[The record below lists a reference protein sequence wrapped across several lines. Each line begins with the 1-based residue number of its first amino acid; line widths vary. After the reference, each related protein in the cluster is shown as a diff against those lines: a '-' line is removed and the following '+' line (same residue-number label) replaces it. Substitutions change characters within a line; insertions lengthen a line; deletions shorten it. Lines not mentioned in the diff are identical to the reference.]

1 MEQPQLLGRL
11 LLKFD
16 QDDAAVPDDLSA
28 AARAPDGSV
37 WVASDEH
44 GVLHRLSPEEPRVF
58 SHQQRHDV
66 AGLLGVKGGEEM
78 DIEALDMQDGHLWLV
93 GSHSSVRKKPKGKG
107 VEKDLARLATVEHQ
121 PARFMLARIP
131 LPAMQGQGAEAKDAR
146 KAAKKGSEKGSEKG
160 PEKGSAKLEPSGAG
174 SPLVEL
180 LRRDEHLGPFLAPA
194 GKGAPPGALAIPSK
208 DNGLDIEGLAVHGDR
223 VFLGLRGPVLR
234 GWAVMLEMEVQDA
247 GNGFLEP
254 KRGKKG
260 GAYRKHFLQLDGLG
274 IRELSRHG
282 DDLLI
287 LAGPTLP
294 LDGTIRLYRLHGGL
308 HLKEDSIHEQ
318 APGDL
323 EPLFD
328 IPRSEKTDHAEGVAL
343 FSYFDKDDSV
353 LIVYDSP
360 SEQRR
365 YGPCG
370 VLADVF
376 RLF

>member
-16 QDDAAVPDDLSA
+16 QDAAAVPDDLSA

-44 GVLHRLSPEEPRVF
+44 GVLHRLNPEEPRIF
-58 SHQQRHDV
+58 SHQERHDV

-121 PARFMLARIP
+121 PARFMLARMP
-131 LPAMQGQGAEAKDAR
+131 LPDGKDGNG
-146 KAAKKGSEKGSEKG
+146 KKPSKKRG
-160 PEKGSAKLEPSGAG
+160 AKLEPSKEG
-174 SPLVEL
+174 SPLVDL
-180 LRRDEHLGPFLAPA
+180 LRRDEHLGPFLVPA

-234 GWAVMLEMEVQDA
+234 GWAVMLEMQVEDA
-247 GNGFLEP
+247 GNGFLVP
-254 KRGKKG
+254 KRMKKG
-260 GAYRKHFLQLDGLG
+260 GMYRKHFLQLDGLG

-294 LDGTIRLYRLHGGL
+294 LDGTIRLYRLRGGL
-308 HLKEDSIHEQ
+308 HLSEDSIHEQ

-328 IPRSEKTDHAEGVAL
+328 VPRSEKMDHAEGVAL

-360 SEQRR
+360 SPQRR

>member
-1 MEQPQLLGRL
+1 MWQPQLLGRL

-16 QDDAAVPDDLSA
+16 EDAAAVPDDLSA

-44 GVLHRLSPEEPRVF
+44 GVVHRLSPEEPRVF
-58 SHQQRHDV
+58 SHQERHDV
-66 AGLLGVKGGEEM
+66 AALLGVKSNEEM
-78 DIEALDMQDGHLWLV
+78 DIEALDIQDGHLWLV
-93 GSHSSVRKKPKGKG
+93 GSHSAVRKKPKGKG
-107 VEKDLARLATVEHQ
+107 VEKDLARLARVEHQ
-121 PARFMLARIP
+121 PARFLLARVP
-131 LPAMQGQGAEAKDAR
+131 LPGTEKTAEPKR
-146 KAAKKGSEKGSEKG
+146 PKPLPK
-160 PEKGSAKLEPSGAG
+160 PSGDV

-180 LRRDEHLGPFLAPA
+180 LRKDEHLAPFLVPA
-194 GKGAPPGALAIPSK
+194 GKGAPQGALAIPSK

-234 GWAVMLEMEVQDA
+234 GWAVMLELEVEDA
-247 GNGFLEP
+247 GHGLLAP
-254 KRGKKG
+254 KQRKKG
-260 GAYRKHFLQLDGLG
+260 GWYRKHFLQLDGLG

-282 DDLLI
+282 EDLLI

-294 LDGTIRLYRLHGGL
+294 LDGTIRLYRLKGGL
-308 HLKEDSIHEQ
+308 NLTADSIHEQ

-328 IPRSEKTDHAEGVAL
+328 IPRTEKTDHAEGVSL
-343 FSYFDKDDSV
+343 YSYFEKDDSV

-360 SEQRR
+360 CDERR

>member
-1 MEQPQLLGRL
+1 MDQPQLLGRL

-16 QDDAAVPDDLSA
+16 DNDAAVPDDLSA

-66 AGLLGVKGGEEM
+66 ASLLGVKGGEEM

-93 GSHSSVRKKPKGKG
+93 GSHSAVRKKPKGKG

-121 PARFMLARIP
+121 PARFMLARLP
-131 LPAMQGQGAEAKDAR
+131 LPAMEPGDTAPQDADKVKR
-146 KAAKKGSEKGSEKG
+146 AAKKGA
-160 PEKGSAKLEPSGAG
+160 AKLEPSGKG

-180 LRRDEHLGPFLAPA
+180 LRRDEHLAPFLVPA
-194 GKGAPPGALAIPSK
+194 GRGAPPGALGIPSK

-234 GWAVMLEMEVQDA
+234 GWAVMLEMEVEDA

-254 KRGKKG
+254 KRRKKG
-260 GAYRKHFLQLDGLG
+260 GWYRKHFLQLDGLG

-282 DDLLI
+282 NDLLI

-294 LDGTIRLYRLHGGL
+294 LDGTIRLYRLHNGL
-308 HLKEDSIHEQ
+308 NLTETSIHEQ
-318 APGDL
+318 SPGGL

-328 IPRSEKTDHAEGVAL
+328 VPRSEKADHAEGVAL

-360 SEQRR
+360 SRQRR

>member
-1 MEQPQLLGRL
+1 MDQPQLLGRL

-16 QDDAAVPDDLSA
+16 HGDDAVPEDLSA

-66 AGLLGVKGGEEM
+66 ASLLGVQGGEEM
-78 DIEALDMQDGHLWLV
+78 DIEALDLQDGQLWLV

-131 LPAMQGQGAEAKDAR
+131 LPAVESEPAPPR
-146 KAAKKGSEKGSEKG
+146 KAGGGAKRPKKG
-160 PEKGSAKLEPSGAG
+160 AVKLEHSDAG
-174 SPLVEL
+174 SRLVEL
-180 LRRDEHLGPFLAPA
+180 LRDDEHLGPFLAPA
-194 GKGAPPGALAIPSK
+194 GPGAPPGALAIPSK

-234 GWAVMLEMEVQDA
+234 GWAVLLEMQVADA

-260 GAYRKHFLQLDGLG
+260 GWYRKHFLDLDGLG

-282 DDLLI
+282 NDLLI

-294 LDGTIRLYRLHGGL
+294 LDGTIRLYRLKNGL
-308 HLKEDSIHEQ
+308 ALTETSIHKQ
-318 APGDL
+318 APGGL

-328 IPRSEKTDHAEGVAL
+328 VPRSEKADHAEGVAL

-360 SEQRR
+360 SRQRR

>member
-16 QDDAAVPDDLSA
+16 DDAAAVPEDLSA

-44 GVLHRLSPEEPRVF
+44 GVLHRLSPEEPRIF

-66 AGLLGVKGGEEM
+66 AGLLGVAGGEEM
-78 DIEALDMQDGHLWLV
+78 DIEALDLQGDHLWLV
-93 GSHSSVRKKPKGKG
+93 GSHSAVRKKPKGKG
-107 VEKDLARLATVEHQ
+107 AQKDLARLATVEHQ
-121 PARFMLARIP
+121 PARFMLARMP
-131 LPAMQGQGAEAKDAR
+131 LPAVEGKDKAPKDEGAKKR
-146 KAAKKGSEKGSEKG
+146 VAKKGA
-160 PEKGSAKLEPSGAG
+160 AKLEPSGKG

-180 LRRDEHLGPFLAPA
+180 LRRDEHLAPFLVPA
-194 GKGAPPGALAIPSK
+194 GRGAPPGALGIPSK

-234 GWAVMLEMEVQDA
+234 GWAVMLELEVEDA

-254 KRGKKG
+254 KRRKKG
-260 GAYRKHFLQLDGLG
+260 GGYRKHFLQLDGLG

-282 DDLLI
+282 NDLLI

-294 LDGTIRLYRLHGGL
+294 LDGTIRLYRLHNGL
-308 HLKEDSIHEQ
+308 SLTEDSIHEQ

-328 IPRSEKTDHAEGVAL
+328 VPRSEKSDHAEGVAL
-343 FSYFDKDDSV
+343 FSYFEKDDSV

-360 SEQRR
+360 SKQRR

>member
-16 QDDAAVPDDLSA
+16 QDAAAVPDDLSA
-28 AARAPDGSV
+28 AARAPDGSI

-66 AGLLGVKGGEEM
+66 AAPLGVKGGEEM
-78 DIEALDMQDGHLWLV
+78 DIEALDMQGDHLWLV

-107 VEKDLARLATVEHQ
+107 VEKDFARLATVEHQ

-131 LPAMQGQGAEAKDAR
+131 LPVMEEKGEQAKDAR
-146 KAAKKGSEKGSEKG
+146 KAAKKGS
-160 PEKGSAKLEPSGAG
+160 AKLEPAGAG

-247 GNGFLEP
+247 GGGFLEP
-254 KRGKKG
+254 KQKKKG
-260 GAYRKHFLQLDGLG
+260 GWYRKHFLQLDGLG

-294 LDGTIRLYRLHGGL
+294 LDGTIRLYRLHKGL
-308 HLKEDSIHEQ
+308 HLTEDSIHEQ

-328 IPRSEKTDHAEGVAL
+328 VPRSEKADHAEGVSL
-343 FSYFDKDDSV
+343 FSYFEKDDSV

-360 SEQRR
+360 SQQRR

>member
-16 QDDAAVPDDLSA
+16 QDAAAVPDDLSA

-44 GVLHRLSPEEPRVF
+44 GVLHRLNPEEPRIF
-58 SHQQRHDV
+58 SHQERHDV
-66 AGLLGVKGGEEM
+66 ASLLGVKGGEEM

-93 GSHSSVRKKPKGKG
+93 GSHSAVRKKPKGKG

-121 PARFMLARIP
+121 PARFMLARLP
-131 LPAMQGQGAEAKDAR
+131 LPDAEADRPAPPKEAGAR
-146 KAAKKGSEKGSEKG
+146 AKKAAKKKGV
-160 PEKGSAKLEPSGAG
+160 AKLEPSKAG

-180 LRRDEHLGPFLAPA
+180 LRRDEHLGPFLVPA
-194 GKGAPPGALAIPSK
+194 GRGAPPGALAIPSK

-247 GNGFLEP
+247 GNGFLAP

-294 LDGTIRLYRLHGGL
+294 LDGTIRLYRLRGGL
-308 HLKEDSIHEQ
+308 HLTEDSIHQQ

-328 IPRSEKTDHAEGVAL
+328 IPRSEKADHAEGVAL

-360 SEQRR
+360 SQQRR

>member
-1 MEQPQLLGRL
+1 METPQLLGRL

-16 QDDAAVPDDLSA
+16 ADAAAVPEDLSA
-28 AARAPDGSV
+28 AARAPDGGV

-66 AGLLGVKGGEEM
+66 AARLEVKSGEEM
-78 DIEALDMQDGHLWLV
+78 DIEALDIQDGHLWLV
-93 GSHSSVRKKPKGKG
+93 GSHSAVRKKPKGKR

-121 PARFMLARIP
+121 PARFMLARLP
-131 LPAMQGQGAEAKDAR
+131 LPATEEQ
-146 KAAKKGSEKGSEKG
+146 SG
-160 PEKGSAKLEPSGAG
+160 PENASRRGAAKLEPSGSGG
-174 SPLVEL
+174 STLVEL
-180 LRRDEHLGPFLAPA
+180 LRSDEHLGPFLVPA

-208 DNGLDIEGLAVHGDR
+208 DNGLDIEGLAVDGDR

-234 GWAVMLEMEVQDA
+234 GWAVLLEMEVVDT
-247 GNGFLEP
+247 GGGFLEP
-254 KRGKKG
+254 KRRKKNG
-260 GAYRKHFLQLDGLG
+260 WYRKHFLDLDGLG

-294 LDGTIRLYRLHGGL
+294 LDGTIRLYRLRGGL
-308 HLKEDSIHEQ
+308 RLTEDSFHRQ

-328 IPRSEKTDHAEGVAL
+328 VPRSEKTDHAEGVSL
-343 FSYFDKDDSV
+343 FSYFEQDDSV

-360 SEQRR
+360 SPQRR
-365 YGPCG
+365 HGPCG

>member
-131 LPAMQGQGAEAKDAR
+131 LPGTKGGDTKPKHKPSTAKQGAAK
-146 KAAKKGSEKGSEKG
+146 
-160 PEKGSAKLEPSGAG
+160 
-174 SPLVEL
+174 
-180 LRRDEHLGPFLAPA
+180 
-194 GKGAPPGALAIPSK
+194 
-208 DNGLDIEGLAVHGDR
+208 
-223 VFLGLRGPVLR
+223 
-234 GWAVMLEMEVQDA
+234 Q
-247 GNGFLEP
+247 
-254 KRGKKG
+254 G
-260 GAYRKHFLQLDGLG
+260 GAK
-274 IRELSRHG
+274 
-282 DDLLI
+282 
-287 LAGPTLP
+287 
-294 LDGTIRLYRLHGGL
+294 
-308 HLKEDSIHEQ
+308 
-318 APGDL
+318 
-323 EPLFD
+323 
-328 IPRSEKTDHAEGVAL
+328 
-343 FSYFDKDDSV
+343 
-353 LIVYDSP
+353 
-360 SEQRR
+360 
-365 YGPCG
+365 
-370 VLADVF
+370 
-376 RLF
+376 

>member
-1 MEQPQLLGRL
+1 MDTPQLLGRL

-16 QDDAAVPDDLSA
+16 HDAAAVPDDLSA
-28 AARAPDGSV
+28 AARATDGSV

-44 GVLHRLSPEEPRVF
+44 GVLHRLCPEEPRVF

-66 AGLLGVKGGEEM
+66 AALLGVKGGEEM

-107 VEKDLARLATVEHQ
+107 LEKDLARLATVEHQ

-131 LPAMQGQGAEAKDAR
+131 MPALTEKAEDQKDAR
-146 KAAKKGSEKGSEKG
+146 KAAKKGA
-160 PEKGSAKLEPSGAG
+160 AKLEPSGAG
-174 SPLVEL
+174 SPLVDL
-180 LRRDEHLGPFLAPA
+180 LRKDEHLGPFLAPA

-234 GWAVMLEMEVQDA
+234 GWAVLLEMEVEDV

-254 KRGKKG
+254 KHRKKG
-260 GAYRKHFLQLDGLG
+260 GGYRKHFLQLDGLG

-294 LDGTIRLYRLHGGL
+294 LDGTIRLYRLRNGL
-308 HLKEDSIHEQ
+308 HLTEDSIHEQ

-328 IPRSEKTDHAEGVAL
+328 VPRSEKSDHAEGVSL

-360 SEQRR
+360 SKQRR

>member
-1 MEQPQLLGRL
+1 MDTPQLLGRL

-16 QDDAAVPDDLSA
+16 HDATTVPDDLSA
-28 AARAPDGSV
+28 AARASDGSV

-44 GVLHRLSPEEPRVF
+44 GVLHRLCPEEPRVF

-66 AGLLGVKGGEEM
+66 AALLGVKGGEEM

-93 GSHSSVRKKPKGKG
+93 GSHSSVRKRPKGKG
-107 VEKDLARLATVEHQ
+107 LEKDLARLATVEHQ

-131 LPAMQGQGAEAKDAR
+131 MPALTEKAEDQKDAR
-146 KAAKKGSEKGSEKG
+146 KAAKKGT
-160 PEKGSAKLEPSGAG
+160 AKLEPSGAG

-234 GWAVMLEMEVQDA
+234 GWAVLLEMEVEDA

-254 KRGKKG
+254 KRRKKG
-260 GAYRKHFLQLDGLG
+260 GGYRKHFLQLDGLG

-294 LDGTIRLYRLHGGL
+294 LDGTIRLYRLRNGL
-308 HLKEDSIHEQ
+308 HLTEDSLHEQ

-328 IPRSEKTDHAEGVAL
+328 VPRSEKSDHAEGVSL
-343 FSYFDKDDSV
+343 FSYFEKDDSV

-360 SEQRR
+360 SKQRR

>member
-16 QDDAAVPDDLSA
+16 HGDAAVPEDLSA

-66 AGLLGVKGGEEM
+66 AGQLGVKGSEEM
-78 DIEALDMQDGHLWLV
+78 DIEALDLQDGHLWLV

-107 VEKDLARLATVEHQ
+107 VAKDLARLATVEHQ
-121 PARFMLARIP
+121 PARFMLARLP
-131 LPAMQGQGAEAKDAR
+131 LPTKGRG
-146 KAAKKGSEKGSEKG
+146 KAPSKSGRAKKQD
-160 PEKGSAKLEPSGAG
+160 AVALEPSEG
-174 SPLVEL
+174 SRLVEL
-180 LRRDEHLGPFLAPA
+180 LREDEHLGPFLVPA
-194 GKGAPPGALAIPSK
+194 GAGAPPGALAIPSK

-234 GWAVMLEMEVQDA
+234 GWAVLLEMAVEATGHGV
-247 GNGFLEP
+247 LEP
-254 KRGKKG
+254 HHKKKG
-260 GAYRKHFLQLDGLG
+260 GWYRKHFLDLDGLG

-282 DDLLI
+282 NDLLI

-294 LDGTIRLYRLHGGL
+294 LDGTIRLYRLRNGL
-308 HLKEDSIHEQ
+308 TLTRDSIHPQE
-318 APGDL
+318 PGGL

-328 IPRSEKTDHAEGVAL
+328 VPRSEKTDHAEGVAL
-343 FSYFDKDDSV
+343 FSYFEPDDSV

-360 SEQRR
+360 ARQRR

>member
-1 MEQPQLLGRL
+1 METPQLLGRL

-16 QDDAAVPDDLSA
+16 TDAAAVPDDLSA

-66 AGLLGVKGGEEM
+66 AALLGVKTGDEM

-93 GSHSSVRKKPKGKG
+93 GSHSAVRKKPKGKG
-107 VEKDLARLATVEHQ
+107 VAKDLARLATVEHQ
-121 PARFMLARIP
+121 PARFMLARLP
-131 LPAMQGQGAEAKDAR
+131 LPTFDAPR
-146 KAAKKGSEKGSEKG
+146 SKKKGA
-160 PEKGSAKLEPSGAG
+160 AKLEPSGTGNA
-174 SPLVEL
+174 LVDM
-180 LRRDEHLGPFLAPA
+180 LRDDEHLGPFLVPA

-234 GWAVMLEMEVQDA
+234 GWAVMLEVEVEEA
-247 GNGFLEP
+247 GGGFLQP
-254 KRGKKG
+254 KRKKKG
-260 GAYRKHFLQLDGLG
+260 GGYRKHFLDLDGLG

-294 LDGTIRLYRLHGGL
+294 LDGTIRLYRLRGGL
-308 HLKEDSIHEQ
+308 HLTEDSIHKQ

-328 IPRSEKTDHAEGVAL
+328 IPRTEKTDHAEGVAL
-343 FSYFDKDDSV
+343 FSYFEKDDSV

-360 SEQRR
+360 SPQRR

>member
-1 MEQPQLLGRL
+1 METPQLLGRL

-16 QDDAAVPDDLSA
+16 HDAAAVPDDLSA

-66 AGLLGVKGGEEM
+66 AALLGVKTGEEM
-78 DIEALDMQDGHLWLV
+78 DIEALDIQDGQLWLV
-93 GSHSSVRKKPKGKG
+93 GSHSAVRKKPKGKG
-107 VEKDLARLATVEHQ
+107 VQKDLARLATVEHQ
-121 PARFMLARIP
+121 PARFMLARLP
-131 LPAMQGQGAEAKDAR
+131 LPAVEGQMGKKKDAR
-146 KAAKKGSEKGSEKG
+146 RAARKGA
-160 PEKGSAKLEPSGAG
+160 AKLEPSGA
-174 SPLVEL
+174 SNTLVEL

-194 GKGAPPGALAIPSK
+194 GRGAPPGALAIPSK

-234 GWAVMLEMEVQDA
+234 GWAVLLELEVEDA

-254 KRGKKG
+254 KRRKKG
-260 GAYRKHFLQLDGLG
+260 GGYRKHFLDLDGLG

-294 LDGTIRLYRLHGGL
+294 LDGTIRLYRLRGAL
-308 HLKEDSIHEQ
+308 RLTEDSLHKQ

-328 IPRSEKTDHAEGVAL
+328 IPRTEKTDHAEGVSL
-343 FSYFDKDDSV
+343 FSYFEKDDSV

-360 SEQRR
+360 SPQRR

-376 RLF
+376 RLL

>member
-16 QDDAAVPDDLSA
+16 HGDAAVPEDLSA
-28 AARAPDGSV
+28 AARAPDGSL

-44 GVLHRLSPEEPRVF
+44 GVLYRLSPEEPRVF
-58 SHQQRHDV
+58 SHPQRHDV
-66 AGLLGVKGGEEM
+66 AGRLGVKGSEEM
-78 DIEALDMQDGHLWLV
+78 DIEALDLQDGHLWLV

-107 VEKDLARLATVEHQ
+107 VAKDLARLATVEHQ
-121 PARFMLARIP
+121 PARFVLARLP
-131 LPAMQGQGAEAKDAR
+131 LPGRSGGNGAR
-146 KAAKKGSEKGSEKG
+146 AKKPHAAALG
-160 PEKGSAKLEPSGAG
+160 PSAAG
-174 SPLVEL
+174 SRLVEL
-180 LRRDEHLGPFLAPA
+180 LREDEHLAPFLVPA
-194 GKGAPPGALAIPSK
+194 GPGAPPGALAIPSK

-234 GWAVMLEMEVQDA
+234 GWAVLLELEVEATGD
-247 GNGFLEP
+247 GFLEP
-254 KRGKKG
+254 RRRKKG
-260 GAYRKHFLQLDGLG
+260 GWYRKHFLDLDGLG

-282 DDLLI
+282 NDLLI

-294 LDGTIRLYRLHGGL
+294 LDGTIRLYRLRNGL
-308 HLKEDSIHEQ
+308 NLTADSLHEQ
-318 APGDL
+318 EPGGL

-328 IPRSEKTDHAEGVAL
+328 VPRSEKADHAEGVAL
-343 FSYFDKDDSV
+343 YSYFEEDDSV
-353 LIVYDSP
+353 LVVYDSP
-360 SEQRR
+360 AEQRR